1 MNSEYNYSNTANDGS
16 NDDTNLSN
24 TMTNMNNKL
33 NNIKLNFG
41 NLYSYIPNLLNNN
54 IIIPYENL
62 ILLEMSIND
71 LSVQLQSIFTV
82 IKEENAEENVEQ
94 NNKLEYI
101 TEIKGFENIEDT
113 IKIEDKEELYK
124 HQTEIVNKTLIK
136 MMPIYFLYLMMIDKE
151 SILNSSRFGKSNANN
166 LSGVPCFYPSTN
178 ENLNNNNN
186 NVNNNIDIELD
197 LD

>member
-1 MNSEYNYSNTANDGS
+1 MTFNANS
-16 NDDTNLSN
+16 NDDDANLSN
-24 TMTNMNNKL
+24 TMTNMNKKL

-71 LSVQLQSIFTV
+71 LSVQLQSIFTI
-82 IKEENAEENVEQ
+82 IKEENNIEENAEENNTEE

-101 TEIKGFENIEDT
+101 TEIEGLEKIEGM
-113 IKIEDKEELYK
+113 EDKENLYK
-124 HQTEIVNKTLIK
+124 HQNEIVNKTLIK
-136 MMPIYFLYLMMIDKE
+136 IMPIYFLYLMMIDTE
-151 SILNSSRFGKSNANN
+151 SILNSARFGKSNADN
-166 LSGVPCFYPSTN
+166 LTGNPCFYTSTT
-178 ENLNNNNN
+178 ENLNNN

>member
-1 MNSEYNYSNTANDGS
+1 MNSNANS
-16 NDDTNLSN
+16 NDDDSNLSN
-24 TMTNMNNKL
+24 TMTNMNKKL

-82 IKEENAEENVEQ
+82 IKEENNIEENEEENLEQ

-101 TEIKGFENIEDT
+101 TEIEGLEKIEGM
-113 IKIEDKEELYK
+113 EDKENLYK
-124 HQTEIVNKTLIK
+124 HQNEIVNKTLIK
-136 MMPIYFLYLMMIDKE
+136 IMPIYFLYLMMIDTE
-151 SILNSSRFGKSNANN
+151 SILNSARFGKSNADN
-166 LSGVPCFYPSTN
+166 LTGNPCFYPSTT
-178 ENLNNNNN
+178 ENLNNNK
-186 NVNNNIDIELD
+186 VINNIDIELD

>member
-1 MNSEYNYSNTANDGS
+1 MNPNANSNANS
-16 NDDTNLSN
+16 NDDDANLSN
-24 TMTNMNNKL
+24 TMTNMNKKL

-82 IKEENAEENVEQ
+82 IKEENAEENAEE

-101 TEIKGFENIEDT
+101 TEIEGLEKIEGM
-113 IKIEDKEELYK
+113 EDKENLYK
-124 HQTEIVNKTLIK
+124 HQNEIVNKTLIK
-136 MMPIYFLYLMMIDKE
+136 IMPIYFLYLMMIDTE
-151 SILNSSRFGKSNANN
+151 SILNSARFGKSNADN
-166 LSGVPCFYPSTN
+166 LTGNPCFYPSTT
-178 ENLNNNNN
+178 ENLNNNN
-186 NVNNNIDIELD
+186 VINNIDIELD